1 MVGGCPEGEGRDGG
15 EAGKEV
21 MAKGVFSK
29 RNNRLG
35 GGILIDSSMDYPER
49 RSPVIRAPPM
59 DRATRMDRATY
70 IDRLGQPVHRAP
82 ISAANSPYPSSSRYS
97 ASPGYGRS
105 SPDYSDEGLRR
116 FAGESP
122 MSYRV
127 HSPRPPP
134 PPPGYLDESP
144 HAYRSR
150 GGDSPPPPPLPPYRR
165 YPDRPPPP
173 GFSREYDS
181 PPYRYNTSPP
191 SPEYADDGNRRFHDA
206 SPHRFLSTPS
216 PRDGGRRPYDTE
228 SPPLRYTDESPR
240 RFAGGLSPTHY
251 LEGPEG
257 FSNSAQR
264 YYLEA
269 SPRKSPQRYLEGP
282 PPRDSSPPSAYLDD
296 GIRRFNG
303 GSTPPR
309 LEEDVRRYLPVE
321 IASPTRFDPPPRRRH
336 EEDDHGRTTPPRS
349 LNLRRAADGDAG
361 RRELYGYEGAD
372 EYKDKSHNYLG
383 SKTGI
388 EGADA
393 GSLVPD
399 SVPRRF
405 VPPEDGDGSSP
416 SPPHDYPNLS
426 PMRTPPRSFPD
437 GGSVYGS
444 PARGSTFGGSVYSS
458 PTRASVFGGSVYGS
472 PSRDGFATP
481 LGHLSSSAGS
491 SPPTP
496 RAGPRRDSPPLSA
509 AAAAAFG
516 AKGFAS
522 AAAPVYSTEN
532 IPPRPGMSPPHMR
545 PPRPDVSP
553 SWYPSARAGNLGTPP
568 RFDESQTPS
577 PPNLKVPPGSPPLA
591 HPYFK
596 EEYSFH
602 MPLPRRNATGYTIS
616 TPPRDFDYP
625 IRDPTGDDAIYTAR
639 VPPIYIDEKLKER
652 TPHQGNPGSSSG
664 GGWKDLWAAIVFI
677 LHLGGVAAISVIF
690 GIKNLTSTIQEYGA
704 AGAFR
709 RIDWFPQLCAAGVA
723 GSIFAVVWQ
732 MAFRM
737 APVGMILFSIWSG
750 AFAMSLLGI
759 VLIATGKTTGL
770 IGLLF
775 FFAGLAQCLYAFV
788 VRRRISFAGD
798 MLKKII
804 TILNRYPSTYMV
816 SYLWILLA
824 GGWTLVIIFGISGVA
839 SMAEGSFIILGYV
852 VSLVWTMQVL
862 RNVIRVAVAG
872 TVSNF
877 YVHGLDNMPMMPTY
891 VALLRA
897 CSISLGSI
905 CFGSAIVPL
914 VEVPCHVLRRIDAQ
928 GGASEFLF
936 SCVTCFLRCFETL
949 IRYFNKWAYIQVAMY
964 GKPFVRASKDT
975 WDMLRVQN
983 VDCLIHDDLIGSI
996 MLISCSVG
1004 GSLSALVGGSWTFVV
1019 NKSLTISTAIISFV
1033 IGFSFTYLTLAVYE
1047 SGVATYYVM
1056 FAEDPASLQRHDGP
1070 LFEKMFVRQMDLN
1083 PQEFANPVVL
1093 M

>member
-1 MVGGCPEGEGRDGG
+1 M
-15 EAGKEV
+15 
-21 MAKGVFSK
+21 
-29 RNNRLG
+29 
-35 GGILIDSSMDYPER
+35 DSPER

-70 IDRLGQPVHRAP
+70 IDRLGQPVRLP
-82 ISAANSPYPSSSRYS
+82 VSAATSPYPSSSRYS

-105 SPDYSDEGLRR
+105 SPEYSDEGPRR

-122 MSYRV
+122 LSYRV

-134 PPPGYLDESP
+134 PPPGYVDESP
-144 HAYRSR
+144 HTFRSSR
-150 GGDSPPPPPLPPYRR
+150 GGDSPPSHPPPAPPYRR

-173 GFSREYDS
+173 GFSREFDS
-181 PPYRYNTSPP
+181 PPYRYISPP
-191 SPEYADDGNRRFHDA
+191 SPEYVGDGGHRRLPDA
-206 SPHRFLSTPS
+206 SPQRFLYTPS

-228 SPPLRYTDESPR
+228 SPHLRYTDESPR

-257 FSNSAQR
+257 FRSTPQR
-264 YYLEA
+264 YFLEG
-269 SPRKSPQRYLEGP
+269 SPRKSPQRYLEAP
-282 PPRDSSPPSAYLDD
+282 PPRDSSSPSVYPDD

-303 GSTPPR
+303 GGTPPR
-309 LEEDVRRYLPVE
+309 LEDEVRRYLPGE
-321 IASPTRFDPPPRRRH
+321 TASSVTHFDPPPGQRH
-336 EEDDHGRTTPPRS
+336 IDDSHTRTTPPRS
-349 LNLRRAADGDAG
+349 VNLRRDGGDDAG
-361 RRELYGYEGAD
+361 RMDIYQD
-372 EYKDKSHNYLG
+372 EEEDKSHKFLG
-383 SKTGI
+383 NKTGF
-388 EGADA
+388 EAADA
-393 GSLVPD
+393 PGSLVSD

-405 VPPEDGDGSSP
+405 LPPEDDDGSPP
-416 SPPHDYPNLS
+416 SPPPDYPTVSFS
-426 PMRTPPRSFPD
+426 PMRTPPRSFAD

-472 PSRDGFATP
+472 PVRDGFATP
-481 LGHLSSSAGS
+481 RGHLSSSAGS

-496 RAGPRRDSPPLSA
+496 HAGSRRDSPPLSA
-509 AAAAAFG
+509 AAASAFG

-532 IPPRPGMSPPHMR
+532 LPPSPPHML
-545 PPRPDVSP
+545 PPRHDAGP
-553 SWYPSARAGNLGTPP
+553 SWYPSPRAGNLGTPP
-568 RFDESQTPS
+568 RFAEGHSPS
-577 PPNLKVPPGSPPLA
+577 PPHLKVPPSPPPVA
-591 HPYFK
+591 HPYIRD
-596 EEYSFH
+596 EYSFH

-639 VPPIYIDEKLKER
+639 VPPIFIDEKLKER

-664 GGWKDLWAAIVFI
+664 GGWKDLWAAVFFV
-677 LHLGGVAAISVIF
+677 LHLGGVAAISVIY
-690 GIKNLTSTIQEYGA
+690 GIKNLTNNIQEFGA

-709 RIDWFPQLCAAGVA
+709 KIDWFPQLCAAGVA

-737 APVGMILFSIWSG
+737 APMGMMLFTIWSG
-750 AFAMSLLGI
+750 AFAMSILGI
-759 VLIATGKTTGL
+759 VLIATGTTTGL
-770 IGLLF
+770 IGLVF
-775 FFAGLAQCLYAFV
+775 FFAGLSQCLYAFV
-788 VRRRISFAGD
+788 VRRRIPFAGD
-798 MLKKII
+798 LLKKII

-816 SYLWILLA
+816 SYFWILLG

-839 SMAEGSFIILGYV
+839 NMADSSFIILGFV

-877 YVHGLDNMPMMPTY
+877 YVHGLKNMPMMPTY

-914 VEVPCHVLRRIDAQ
+914 VEVPCHVLRRINAQ

-936 SCVTCFLRCFETL
+936 SCVTCFLHCFETL

-964 GKPFVRASKDT
+964 GKPLVRASKDT
-975 WDMLRVQN
+975 WDMLGVQN
-983 VDCLIHDDLIGSI
+983 VDCLINDDLVCSI

-1004 GSLSALVGGSWTFVV
+1004 GSLSAVVGGAWTFVV
-1019 NKSLTISTAIISFV
+1019 HKSLTISIAIISFV

-1070 LFEKMFVRQMDLN
+1070 LFEKMFVRQMELN